1 MSDSLDVPAC
11 IPPASAPLEVFAMP
25 EPMRSSALDWARDIL
40 DDLPHQPHDAIERAR
55 RVIRAN
61 TRVERPRAERLL
73 DRLNGAPVD
82 ALAQARR
89 DATDNTAPLERRIR
103 AWHVLKSAQGRPVIQ
118 SRVASPRSSADCPGP
133 EMGRGPGG
141 GDAA

>member
-1 MSDSLDVPAC
+1 MTTEPNIPAC
-11 IPPASAPLEVFAMP
+11 IPPATAPLEVFAMP
-25 EPMRSSALDWARDIL
+25 EPMRSSALDWARGIL
-40 DDLPHQPHDAIERAR
+40 DELPRQSHDAIERAR
-55 RVIRAN
+55 RVIQAN
-61 TRVERPRAERLL
+61 TRPERPRAESLL
-73 DRLNGAPVD
+73 RRLNGAAPD

-89 DATDNTAPLERRIR
+89 DATDNTAPLDRRIR

-118 SRVASPRSSADCPGP
+118 SRVASPRCSADRPGP